1 MSKRQ
6 NLRYSLIATLS
17 EQLTPITAS
26 NLAKKLDV
34 SLRTVKYCV
43 SDIND
48 LAGEKIIHSDK
59 NGYFIVKKATMKEKF
74 RSAKPITDENERY
87 YRIIKEVILEQR
99 KISIT
104 QLADI
109 MMISESLARKTIRK
123 INTRAIEFNVQFYVS
138 DGVIC
143 ISGNEVKIRK
153 LVSTI
158 IFEETSQKFS
168 LRESLEDIFGRVNL
182 FKVKDIIKQ
191 FTNKNINRYNDYSI
205 YNFTVHVLII
215 IERVKNGCFLPVIN
229 SSESDYK
236 KHGSFIEEVES
247 ELAIIFP
254 ESEKKTICLLLD
266 AYFGVLNQRII
277 NDEQIAENSEW
288 FDLANDI
295 AERTESHFMISL
307 RSDTF
312 ISLFSAHL
320 RSLNHRENE
329 NRKQYNTMKIDL
341 RNNCK
346 VIFDISIYIAF
357 QLASI
362 KGWII
367 NEDEVSFIA
376 LHIGS
381 ELERQRER
389 DNESSEKLSCAIFC
403 PKYYDLSQQVE
414 TQLVRDFAKRI
425 NVVINTSELNVL
437 NKNHY
442 DLVITTEKIE
452 LVHACELIKIP
463 PFGIDK
469 YSPHI
474 AQKITQIEHEKK
486 KIFLKDNVG
495 DFFSKELFLADEE
508 CSNSKEAIIRLANRM
523 LNNGI
528 VNETFLSSVFA
539 RENASSTAFGIV
551 ALPHSIHMD
560 AAKTAVAMMVN
571 PLGIDWNERNDV
583 KIVIMIAIN
592 KYERVLY
599 QDFYNS
605 LVELFS
611 DEKVLNSISK
621 IKTISEFFDIVSNE
635 Y

>member
-1 MSKRQ
+1 MGKRQ
-6 NLRYSLIATLS
+6 NLRYSLTAVLS
-17 EQLTPITAS
+17 EQLKPITAA

-59 NGYFIVKKATMKEKF
+59 NGYSIVKNSTVKEKF
-74 RSAKPITDENERY
+74 RSAKTITSENERY
-87 YRIIKEVILEQR
+87 YRLIKEVILEQR
-99 KISIT
+99 KISII

-109 MMISESLARKTIRK
+109 MMVSESLARKTIREM
-123 INTRAIEFNVQFYVS
+123 NSRAAEFDVRFYVS

-168 LRESLEDIFGRVNL
+168 LRESLEDIFEEISL
-182 FKVKDIIKQ
+182 IKVKDIIKQ
-191 FTNKNINRYNDYSI
+191 FTNKNNHRYNDYSI
-205 YNFTVHVLII
+205 YNLTVHVLII
-215 IERVKNGCFLPVIN
+215 IERVRNGCFLPGAN
-229 SSESDYK
+229 TSESDFK
-236 KHGSFIEEVES
+236 KYGSFIEKIEH
-247 ELAIIFP
+247 ELTIIFP
-254 ESEKKTICLLLD
+254 EPEKKTIYLLLD
-266 AYFGVLNQRII
+266 AYFGVLNQRDI

-288 FDLANDI
+288 FDLANDL

-320 RSLNHRENE
+320 KSLSHRINE

-357 QLASI
+357 QLASV
-362 KGWII
+362 KGWIL

-389 DNESSEKLSCAIFC
+389 DKESSEKLSCAIFC
-403 PKYYDLSQQVE
+403 PKYNELSQQVE
-414 TQLVRDFAKRI
+414 SQLVRDFAKRI

-442 DLVITTEKIE
+442 DLVITTEIIE
-452 LVHACELIKIP
+452 LVHPCELIKIP
-463 PFGIDK
+463 PFGIEK
-469 YSPHI
+469 YSLHI
-474 AQKITQIEHEKK
+474 AQK
-486 KIFLKDNVG
+486 
-495 DFFSKELFLADEE
+495 
-508 CSNSKEAIIRLANRM
+508 
-523 LNNGI
+523 
-528 VNETFLSSVFA
+528 
-539 RENASSTAFGIV
+539 
-551 ALPHSIHMD
+551 
-560 AAKTAVAMMVN
+560 
-571 PLGIDWNERNDV
+571 
-583 KIVIMIAIN
+583 
-592 KYERVLY
+592 
-599 QDFYNS
+599 
-605 LVELFS
+605 
-611 DEKVLNSISK
+611 
-621 IKTISEFFDIVSNE
+621 
-635 Y
+635 